1 MPNITGTTKLAGLLG
16 SPVKHSISPLM
27 HNFSFQ
33 ALGIDCVYLC
43 FDVKEN
49 RLKEAVAGL
58 RTLDVLGFNLTMPD
72 KNKVLEYLDQLTP
85 AARLMGAVN
94 TVENRNGQLIGH
106 NTDGVGFMHALKEQG
121 VQAEGRNMTLLGIGG
136 AATAICAQA
145 ALDGVAHIHVFA
157 RKTSPRLARMEKLAA
172 NLMKETSC
180 HISIHE
186 MGDDRTLQ
194 ACLEES
200 CVLVNATS
208 VGMSPNTEACPIADS
223 SLLYPELAVADI
235 IYSPWETRLLSMA
248 KERGCQAFNGFS
260 MLIYQGAAAFSV
272 WTGQDMPVDEVK
284 SFIRSHISR
293 K

>member
-33 ALGIDCVYLC
+33 ALGIDGVYLC
-43 FDVKEN
+43 FDVKEDG
-49 RLKEAVAGL
+49 LKEAVAGL
-58 RTLDVLGFNLTMPD
+58 RTMDVLGFNLTMPD

-94 TVENRNGQLIGH
+94 TVENRNGRFIGH
-106 NTDGVGFMHALKEQG
+106 NTDGIGFMKALDEQDI
-121 VQAEGRNMTLLGIGG
+121 QIKDRSMTLLGIGG

-145 ALDGVAHIHVFA
+145 ALDGVGHIHVFA
-157 RKTSPRLARMEKLAA
+157 RKTSPRLSRMEKLAA
-172 NLMKETSC
+172 DLMKETTC
-180 HISIHE
+180 KISLHE
-186 MGDDRTLQ
+186 MGDEKDLKT
-194 ACLEES
+194 CLEKS
-200 CVLVNATS
+200 RLLVNATS
-208 VGMSPNTEACPIADS
+208 VGMSPHTEACPISDPR
-223 SLLYPELAVADI
+223 LLYPELAVADI

-260 MLIYQGAAAFSV
+260 MLIYQGAAAFSI
-272 WTGQDMPVDEVK
+272 WTGQDMPVEDVK
-284 SFIRSHISR
+284 ACIYRQISR

>member
-1 MPNITGTTKLAGLLG
+1 MPYISGTTKLTGLLG
-16 SPVKHSISPLM
+16 SPIKHSISPIM

-43 FDVKEN
+43 FDVKEDG
-49 RLKEAVAGL
+49 LKEAVSGL
-58 RTLDVLGFNLTMPD
+58 RALDVLGFNVTMPN
-72 KNKVLEYLDQLTP
+72 KNKVLAYLDQLTP
-85 AARLMGAVN
+85 AAKLMDAVN
-94 TVENRNGQLIGH
+94 TVENRNGVLIGH
-106 NTDGVGFMHALKEQG
+106 NTDGKGFMKALKEQG
-121 VQAEGRNMTLLGIGG
+121 IQAEGKNMTLLGIGG

-145 ALDGVAHIHVFA
+145 ALDGVEHIHVFA
-157 RKTSPRLARMEKLAA
+157 RKTSPRLPRMEKLAA

-180 HISIHE
+180 SISIHE
-186 MGDDRTLQ
+186 MGDDRALK

-200 CVLVNATS
+200 RVLINATS
-208 VGMSPNTEACPIADS
+208 VGMSPNTEACPITDS

-248 KERGCQAFNGFS
+248 RERGCQAFNGFS

-272 WTGQDMPVDEVK
+272 WTGQDMPVEEVK
-284 SFIRSHISR
+284 TFIRSYISR